1 MTIEKI
7 PAITTLYLY
16 VLFSVTLYFIFFSGN
31 NDIINMHTILLTKY
45 EMRIQRQ
52 SNIYIYEFP
61 PKLTQI

>member
-16 VLFSVTLYFIFFSGN
+16 VLFTVTLYFIFSEN

-45 EMRIQRQ
+45 EMRIQRR
-52 SNIYIYEFP
+52 SLNIYI
-61 PKLTQI
+61 